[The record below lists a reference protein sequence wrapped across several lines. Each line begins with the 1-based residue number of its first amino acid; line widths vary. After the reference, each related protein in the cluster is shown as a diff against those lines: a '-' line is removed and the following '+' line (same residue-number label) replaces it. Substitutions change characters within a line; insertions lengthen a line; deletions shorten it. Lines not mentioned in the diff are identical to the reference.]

1 MKHQLIALI
10 LCAVAVAA
18 GALAPAAAQTTQ
30 PATATQIFLPS
41 LSNGPPPPTVFGV
54 ETVGLDTPGDTVA
67 LAGLR
72 STWVRRNALRWSE
85 IEPVE
90 GAGYRWNGPNTAAL
104 EADMIRASRLGARLV
119 MIIHRSPAWAMPA
132 GSGACGP
139 ILPAK
144 HEDFAR
150 FLSAVVARYSQPP
163 YNVRYWEIG
172 NEPDAPQ
179 VANDAPYGCWGDP
192 ADPYYGGRAYG
203 ELLKV
208 AYAAVKA
215 ANPDAQVLNGGLL
228 LDRPYD
234 PARGTGLSGRF
245 FEGVLEAGAGNA
257 FDLLSYHSYTFYD
270 GDPDGT
276 LGPSDWKPA
285 YLREL
290 LRRYGLSKPLIN
302 TETALLCNQVSPAC
316 TQAQAYAVPRL
327 YARGIRDDLRG
338 LIWYVFDSDGFRNTA
353 LVEPLSPATTRPA
366 YAAFAHARTMLG
378 NARFVSPIS
387 GLPAGAEGYRFA
399 SGKQVTLV
407 VWSNTPAA
415 VSLSVGAASELSCT
429 EWSGAALPCSAAGG
443 VVRLEARPGARY
455 VSYQAP

>member
-1 MKHQLIALI
+1 MKQHLIALI
-10 LCAVAVAA
+10 FCAVVV
-18 GALAPAAAQTTQ
+18 GSLAPAAAQTTQ
-30 PATATQIFLPS
+30 PATPTKLFLPS
-41 LSNGPPPPTVFGV
+41 LRNGSPPPTVFGV
-54 ETVGLDTPGDTVA
+54 EAAGLDTPGDTAA
-67 LAGLR
+67 LAALGPSWL
-72 STWVRRNALRWSE
+72 RRNGLRWSE

-90 GAGYRWNGPNTAAL
+90 GAGYRWNGPTTAAL
-104 EADMIRASRLGARLV
+104 EADMIRASRLGLTTI
-119 MIIHRSPAWAMPA
+119 MIVHRSPPWALPA
-132 GSGACGP
+132 GSGSCGP

-150 FLSAVVARYSQPP
+150 FLGAVVARYSQPP

-172 NEPDAPQ
+172 NEPDAPL
-179 VANDAPYGCWGDP
+179 VPNDSPFGCWGDP

-245 FEGVLEAGAGNA
+245 LEGVLEAGAGNA
-257 FDLLSYHSYTFYD
+257 FDLVSYHSYTFYD
-270 GDPDGT
+270 GDPDGS

-302 TETALLCNQVSPAC
+302 TETALLCTQASLAC

-327 YARGIRDDLRG
+327 YARGLRDDLRG
-338 LIWYVFDSDGFRNTA
+338 LVWYVFDSDSFRNTA
-353 LVEPLSPATTRPA
+353 LVEPLSPSTTRPA
-366 YAAFAHARTMLG
+366 YAAFAHARAMFGT
-378 NARFVSPIS
+378 ARFVSAVG
-387 GLPAGAEGYRFA
+387 GLPAGVEGYRFA

-407 VWSNTPAA
+407 IWSNTPAVVNLSIGA
-415 VSLSVGAASELSCT
+415 VSGLSCT
-429 EWSGAALPCSAAGG
+429 EWNGAALPCSSAGG